1 MMLQFPQLY
10 HGHNKTYLTQ
20 RIIVR
25 TERDTECKEH
35 GMEPSTWHTQRLLFL
50 WFHSLLLFLWLPAK
64 PTIADFQA
72 PEGIISQTYSEHH
85 MGHPQ
90 CTYE

>member
-25 TERDTECKEH
+25 TERDRECKAC
-35 GMEPSTWHTQRLLFL
+35 GTEPRTWYTQ
-50 WFHSLLLFLWLPAK
+50 WL
-64 PTIADFQA
+64 
-72 PEGIISQTYSEHH
+72 
-85 MGHPQ
+85 
-90 CTYE
+90 